1 MNLRLVIDSGKNFKR
16 RSNGMW
22 LKTLDNGTVVT
33 VEAMLT
39 YHIGADDILAD
50 DWEIEEDKPTSLELN
65 CWSGTDL
72 TLEKHTDILISM
84 RYPFAGDY
92 DPSMY
97 LEEKDIDKI
106 LTFLYNNTEI
116 GKSRITPF

>member
-50 DWEIEEDKPTSLELN
+50 DWEIEEDKPSVISVIDSDGQKVKFGWSLEN
-65 CWSGTDL
+65 EFIING
-72 TLEKHTDILISM
+72 EHDITKEGL
-84 RYPFAGDY
+84 
-92 DPSMY
+92 
-97 LEEKDIDKI
+97 DKI

>member
-16 RSNGMW
+16 KSSGMW
-22 LKTLDNGTVVT
+22 LKTLDNGTIVT

-39 YHIGADDILAD
+39 YHMGADDILAD
-50 DWEIEEDKPTSLELN
+50 DWEIEEDKPTSLELSDN
-65 CWSGTDL
+65 FGGDGSISLVNNASFGTYIV
-72 TLEKHTDILISM
+72 TTEFGVQMT
-84 RYPFAGDY
+84 
-92 DPSMY
+92 
-97 LEEKDIDKI
+97 EKDVDKI